1 MIIKDHSLLDI
12 IKAVAIIKLAYDL
25 THSMT
30 SEPMNNNN
38 VNSKYQILK
47 TLKTVKITTLMM
59 ALAVPLMS
67 LHQFAYG
74 ADKEQVVK
82 PTAVNVGEVKKIN
95 VPETITAVGNIYA
108 LKQVDLSFDNSGKL
122 KEKYFKNGD
131 RVLKGETVAA
141 LDDQQDMATLSSLQ
155 AKLNL
160 AKQTYS
166 RVKLLEQSGA
176 ISKEDID
183 QKYADLQ
190 QAQAD
195 VDQQQTVV
203 AHDKLQAPFTGVL
216 GIYKFDVGAYVAA
229 GTAVVQLTQ
238 ENPLKIRFAIP
249 ADLKPKV
256 AIGNEVELSTETYP
270 KKIFKGIV
278 NYISPTVDSKSGT
291 LEIEAEVNNDDYLL
305 SPGMFMSVSQIL
317 KDKQAILALPDMAI
331 QTNQQGSFVYVV
343 NPDNTVKAVQVDI
356 GMVRSGW
363 TQITKGLEEGQKVV
377 TIGGFKLTDG
387 AKISISDLPPPGF
400 DKLQKELNINVD
412 PKSGFGV
419 NDQAATNGNNGSK

>member
-1 MIIKDHSLLDI
+1 
-12 IKAVAIIKLAYDL
+12 
-25 THSMT
+25 MT
-30 SEPMNNNN
+30 SEPMNK
-38 VNSKYQILK
+38 NSKKNKYQ
-47 TLKTVKITTLMM
+47 TLKTVKMTTLVMV
-59 ALAVPLMS
+59 LAIPLMS
-67 LHQFAYG
+67 LNTFCYA
-74 ADKEQVVK
+74 ADKDQVVK
-82 PTAVNVGEVKKIN
+82 PIAVNVGEVKKIN

-108 LKQVDLSFDNSGKL
+108 LKQVNLSFDNSGKL

-195 VDQQQTVV
+195 VDQQKTVV
-203 AHDKLQAPFTGVL
+203 EHDKLQAPFTGVL

-270 KKIFKGIV
+270 KKIFKGVV

-317 KDKQAILALPDMAI
+317 KDKQSILALPDMAI

-343 NPDNTVKAVQVDI
+343 NPDNTVKAVQIDI
-356 GMVRSGW
+356 GMVHSGW
-363 TQITKGLEEGQKVV
+363 TQVTKGLQEGQKVV

-387 AKISISDLPPPGF
+387 ARISVSDLSPPGF

-412 PKSGFGV
+412 PKNGFGI
-419 NDQAATNGNNGSK
+419 NDQAITNGKNGSK